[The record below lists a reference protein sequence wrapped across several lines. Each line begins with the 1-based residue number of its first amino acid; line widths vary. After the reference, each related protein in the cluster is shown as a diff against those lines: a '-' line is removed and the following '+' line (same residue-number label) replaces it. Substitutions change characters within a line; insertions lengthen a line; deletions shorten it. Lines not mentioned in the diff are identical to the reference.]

1 MGFFSNILNSN
12 SKKSNLEKVRLVYES
27 TFIEKQMDDDFYANK
42 AQEIFE
48 IVKSLEQCKGIEHFE
63 FQFWKTQLYC
73 YAGRLGQRANNFD
86 VMNDYFQAT
95 IIELESLEKDVPFFY
110 LYPESQIALDFK
122 KYTSDVMYSLS
133 EVRSFFASFLIHW
146 GEDDLAEEVIIDNI
160 KQSKENFK
168 EQPLTANM
176 LAFAYE
182 QAFIFYQKTDSSKS
196 NDYAKKGFKVLEF
209 GTNLEAEMHSEDHSL
224 FRFKYNYMIQQRYY
238 DRSEAEKLEKELSL
252 FADLKDFKLL
262 ANLVAP
268 PIIILE
274 LNPKANLLQTEFLDK
289 FNQMAEL
296 GKLYFQIFEGRIEKP
311 GDMEKDLTHYFSD
324 NIIFGTKLLKSI
336 SVKNSGISK
345 IEATYWEGHLHMY
358 LANIDTLIE
367 HRSSNA
373 IEHFELAIKLF
384 LNLDK
389 SHKIFRYYEASPI
402 HLDVVRFSND
412 RLFHLAEA
420 RRIYAGFLTQL
431 GEFIKAEKVIMEN
444 IDQCEKHY
452 KKDDK
457 TFYSLAETYHQ
468 AYKFFWTEDLDK
480 SHSYVLKAI
489 NLFERNKDLEA
500 YIDEGDFTPL
510 EANWSYLVILEKMD
524 ADESI
529 VMNQSD
535 KVSLYIDDVNDS
547 QAVATLFNIQR
558 QDMILPKPISD

>member
-1 MGFFSNILNSN
+1 MGFFGNILNSN
-12 SKKSNLEKVRLVYES
+12 SKKSNLEKVKLVYES
-27 TFIEKQMDDDFYANK
+27 TSVENQMDDDFYKNNA
-42 AQEIFE
+42 EELFT
-48 IVKSLEQCKGIEHFE
+48 IVKSLDQCKDIEYFE
-63 FQFWKTQLYC
+63 SQFWKTQLYC
-73 YAGRLGQRANNFD
+73 YAGRLGQRANNFE
-86 VMNDYFQAT
+86 VMNDYLQAS
-95 IIELESLEKDVPFFY
+95 IIEFESLENDVPFFY

-122 KYTSDVMYSLS
+122 KYTSDEMLSLS
-133 EVRSFFASFLIHW
+133 EVRSLFASFLIYW

-160 KQSKENFK
+160 KQSKANFK
-168 EQPLTANM
+168 EQPLTANF

-182 QAFIFYQKTDSSKS
+182 QAFIFYQKTDLSKS

-268 PIIILE
+268 PILE
-274 LNPKANLLQTEFLDK
+274 LNPKADILQKNFLGK

-311 GDMEKDLTHYFSD
+311 DDMEKDLTHYFTD
-324 NIIFGTKLLKSI
+324 NYIFGTKLLKSI
-336 SVKNSGISK
+336 AVNNSGIY
-345 IEATYWEGHLHMY
+345 EMVETYWVGHLHMY
-358 LANIDTLIE
+358 LANIDSLIE
-367 HRSSNA
+367 HRVSNA

-389 SHKIFRYYEASPI
+389 SHKNFRYYEASPI

-489 NLFERNKDLEA
+489 NLFEGNKDLEA

-529 VMNQSD
+529 VMSQSD

-558 QDMILPKPISD
+558 KDMILPKPISD